1 MRLSTALSVCAFVL
15 CSSSLVSAADLPRPI
30 YKAAPSLYAPA
41 PVFSWTGFYAGVH
54 AGYGW
59 SRFSGSDP
67 VAGDSSVNAQGWLGG
82 VQVGYN
88 YQIDSFVIG
97 AEGEYAWAN
106 VKNSTDNPL
115 GTGGSA
121 TLKNDYFATAAL
133 RLGYAIDRTLIY
145 AKGGAA
151 WTRDKVD
158 ITDGI
163 GGFAN
168 GSFNRTGW
176 LLGAGVEYAFW
187 NNFSGKIEY
196 NYLNFKSITETLSTG
211 GGLAA
216 TTPSVGLK
224 THLVKIGLN
233 YKFF

>member
-1 MRLSTALSVCAFVL
+1 MRFSTALSVCAFVA
-15 CSSSLVSAADLPRPI
+15 CTSLASAADLSHPVYKSPI
-30 YKAAPSLYAPA
+30 YSPV

-54 AGYGW
+54 GGYGW
-59 SRFSGSDP
+59 SNFSGNDP
-67 VAGDSSVNAQGWLGG
+67 VAGPSTVRAKGWLAGA
-82 VQVGYN
+82 QIGYN
-88 YQIDSFVIG
+88 YQINQFVIG
-97 AEGEYAWAN
+97 AEGDYSWAN
-106 VKNSTDNPL
+106 VKNTQDGALGPGSTA
-115 GTGGSA
+115 S
-121 TLKNDYFATAAL
+121 LKSDFFATAAL

-145 AKGGAA
+145 GKAGGA
-151 WTRDKVD
+151 WTRDKYD

-168 GSFNRTGW
+168 GKFNRTGW

-187 NNFSGKIEY
+187 NNLSAKVEY
-196 NYLNFKSITETLSTG
+196 NFLSFKSINETLTTG

-224 THLVKIGLN
+224 THLVKVGLN